1 MPDPQLSL
9 EAVLTS
15 VNRAKGLPNPL
26 YVDARTAEQERQ
38 RVFFDHWAAIGH
50 GKDIPEAGDA
60 MPIDFLGEPL
70 LALRTRDG
78 IEVFENV
85 CRHRGMMLVQTKTKL
100 RGAIRC
106 PYHSWCYDLSGK
118 LLSTPQVGGVGTH
131 SHPDI
136 DRGALGLTRVRS
148 FLWRDILFV
157 NVSGTAPAFEEVH
170 RDLMARWR
178 EFEGPLYPGSAES
191 SFSLSVRC
199 NWKLAVENYLESY
212 HLPTVHARL
221 NSYSP
226 LSEHYNIAEYGK
238 FAGQGTRTYRP
249 TLDDAGRRFA
259 DVPGLSAQWDTG
271 AEYLG
276 LFPNVLLGVH
286 RDHAFSIVLEP
297 HGMESTTERVE
308 IYYASPDMQG
318 AEYAGLRAKNAGLWR
333 AVFEEDVGVVEGM
346 QRGRHALHF
355 DGGKLSPV
363 MDEPTHVFHHWVAS
377 QLQAGSRPQAASQAQ
392 ATSQP
397 TPPS

>member
-26 YVDARTAEQERQ
+26 YVDARTADQERQ